1 VSQARAGSLYD
12 SLHDKLLRLP
22 DETVV
27 WPGHGAGSACGRSL
41 SSDTSSTI
49 GRERRENS
57 ALQLMSR
64 EAFIAD
70 LTANQPAAPA
80 SFPRAAALTKSERAT
95 LEESLEQALVPL
107 DLAAL
112 RAASEAGAQVL
123 DVRPKDAHAAGH
135 LPGSFWIGLDGRFAS
150 WAGTLLDL
158 ERDVVLVAEPGSES
172 EAALRLMR
180 IGIDQVRGYLQGG
193 IAVVPAAELESTRR
207 IGVQELA
214 AARGPL
220 SVLDVRTPG
229 EWAAGHLAG
238 SQNLPL
244 AQLRNRI
251 DELPS
256 SGRVFVHCKTG
267 YRSLIATSLLAGRG
281 SLELIDVAGGYDA
294 WVAAALPVDG
304 PASTTASAS

>member
-1 VSQARAGSLYD
+1 
-12 SLHDKLLRLP
+12 
-22 DETVV
+22 
-27 WPGHGAGSACGRSL
+27 
-41 SSDTSSTI
+41 
-49 GRERRENS
+49 
-57 ALQLMSR
+57 
-64 EAFIAD
+64 
-70 LTANQPAAPA
+70 
-80 SFPRAAALTKSERAT
+80 
-95 LEESLEQALVPL
+95 
-107 DLAAL
+107 
-112 RAASEAGAQVL
+112 
-123 DVRPKDAHAAGH
+123 
-135 LPGSFWIGLDGRFAS
+135 
-150 WAGTLLDL
+150 
-158 ERDVVLVAEPGSES
+158 
-172 EAALRLMR
+172 
-180 IGIDQVRGYLQGG
+180 
-193 IAVVPAAELESTRR
+193 
-207 IGVQELA
+207 VQELA

-229 EWAAGHLAG
+229 EWEAGHLAG